1 MEQLNLPTAI
11 DDVPLLNVCALVMLT
26 NYSSHILQGGE
37 VCAALSIKP
46 GPQMKPIMA
55 RVVEWQLSHPGESK
69 AACESFLKEEQ
80 AMGRLVTSAASLF
93 NGSDGKRK
101 ADQEGKT
108 SKKPKKQTS

>member
-1 MEQLNLPTAI
+1 
-11 DDVPLLNVCALVMLT
+11 MLT
-26 NYSSHILQGGE
+26 NRRSYIFQGGE

-69 AACESFLKEEQ
+69 AACERFLKEEQ
-80 AMGRLVTSAASLF
+80 AAGRLVTVVTSSST
-93 NGSDGKRK
+93 GGDGKRK

-108 SKKPKKQTS
+108 SKKSKKQTS